1 MHFCVSGFYRLL
13 SLSYFFVC
21 SSLKVARG
29 VVYVTAYISWEVWVH
44 KTSLTRPHFIEVLV
58 PSQQSERSCICVV
71 ETVDY
76 SSASAIF
83 LLDVGIFPIARYFYF
98 LIFFYCIAVYF
109 LHSIFFYYGEIKPE
123 TIIYNLSYRY
133 NANL

>member
-1 MHFCVSGFYRLL
+1 
-13 SLSYFFVC
+13 
-21 SSLKVARG
+21 LKVARG
-29 VVYVTAYISWEVWVH
+29 VVYVTAYIS

-58 PSQQSERSCICVV
+58 PSQESERSCICVV

-98 LIFFYCIAVYF
+98 LIFFIV
-109 LHSIFFYYGEIKPE
+109 
-123 TIIYNLSYRY
+123 
-133 NANL
+133 